1 MDNNEIEDIA
11 TKIKQAEAVLVT
23 AANGFSI
30 SEGFNLF
37 ANNQSFKDTFGD
49 FQARYGVQ
57 SIFQGMGF
65 LYSNLV
71 DEWKF
76 NSRVIDKYVIQYAG
90 TPLMDGLKQILDQK
104 NYFIVTSNV
113 EHHFHLAGLES
124 ERIFEV
130 EGNLTQ
136 MHCQKEANLEFFSTI
151 ELAKKFGTDD
161 AAGVSNPDLLP
172 KCENDG
178 EPMRLNISAEPSFI
192 TDKVAQDRFANFI
205 KENSNKRIVILEMG
219 IGPRNQ
225 LIKAPIM
232 SLVDQMPDVTYISI
246 NKGELNIPDTISSKS
261 FGIDGDLTETINKIA
276 TAMGEN

>member
-1 MDNNEIEDIA
+1 M
-11 TKIKQAEAVLVT
+11 
-23 AANGFSI
+23 
-30 SEGFNLF
+30 
-37 ANNQSFKDTFGD
+37 
-49 FQARYGVQ
+49 
-57 SIFQGMGF
+57 
-65 LYSNLV
+65 YSDLV

-76 NSRVIDKYVIQYAG
+76 NSRVIDKYVIKYDG
-90 TPLMDGLKQILDQK
+90 SPLMDGLKQILDQK

-113 EHHFHLAGLES
+113 EHHFNLTGLEP

-136 MHCQKEANLEFFSTI
+136 MHCQKEANPEFFSTI
-151 ELAKKFGTDD
+151 ELTKKFGTDD

-172 KCENDG
+172 KCENDD
-178 EPMRLNISAEPSFI
+178 EPMRLNVSSEPSFI

-205 KENSNKRIVILEMG
+205 KENANKKIVILEMG

-232 SLVDQMPDVTYISI
+232 SLVGQMPDVTYISI
-246 NKGELNIPDTISSKS
+246 NKGELNIPNTISSKS

>member
-1 MDNNEIEDIA
+1 MDNNEIEDIS
-11 TKIKQAEAVLVT
+11 TKIKQADAVLVT

-57 SIFQGMGF
+57 SIFQGMNF
-65 LYSNLV
+65 LYSDLV

-76 NSRVIDKYVIQYAG
+76 NSRVIDRYVIRYSG
-90 TPLMDGLKQILDQK
+90 SPLMDGLKKILDQK
-104 NYFIVTSNV
+104 NYFIVTSNT

-130 EGNLTQ
+130 EGSLTQ
-136 MHCQKEANLEFFSTI
+136 MHCQKEDNPEFLSTI
-151 ELAKKFGTDD
+151 ELARKFGSDA
-161 AAGVSNPDLLP
+161 AAGVSNPSLLP
-172 KCENDG
+172 KCANDG
-178 EPMRLNISAEPSFI
+178 EAMRLNISAEPSFI
-192 TDKVAQDRFANFI
+192 PDKAVQNRFANFI
-205 KENSNKRIVILEMG
+205 KENANKKMVILEMG
-219 IGPRNQ
+219 IGPQNQ

-232 SLVDQMPDVTYISI
+232 GLVSKMPDVTYISI
-246 NKGELNIPDTISSKS
+246 NKGELNIPKSISFKS
-261 FGIDGDLTETINKIA
+261 FGIDGDLTEIINKIA